1 LELGLWLKWLTLGI
15 LLGFYGFF
23 AVSETSLFSLS
34 PVSRLKLKEKGRRS
48 GQVID
53 SLLSRPQR
61 LLTSIIIG
69 NETVNILCS
78 VVATSLALSI
88 WGAKGKWLAL
98 GVIVPAMLLVG
109 EIIPKSIALT
119 YPERLAR
126 LVALPLT
133 VILPLLTPF
142 RVVLLWLSQ
151 GLMTLLGC
159 RPETK
164 LTLVKE
170 EDFLRMVED
179 SHEAGLIAP
188 LEREFILNLMAFGDI
203 TVGKIMVPRTDIF
216 LLPITMAAAELIQA
230 LKRSRFSRVPI
241 YGKNP
246 EDILGILHAK
256 DLLALSPSQPCDRSC
271 IKKLLRPPY
280 YVPENKRAFDL
291 LSELQAQKLRLCLV
305 VDEYGSLAGLVTVE
319 DLLEE
324 LFGEIEDEFQRTG
337 KLLDQLAPKVY
348 LVRSRLPVAE
358 FNETAGRQLPLE
370 PSDTM
375 GGFVFN
381 LFGELPRE
389 GDTIAYDGLEFE
401 ILRMKGTRIIE
412 ILVTITEP

>member
-1 LELGLWLKWLTLGI
+1 M
-15 LLGFYGFF
+15 GFYGFF
-23 AVSETSLFSLS
+23 ATAETSLFSLS
-34 PVSRLKLKEKGRRS
+34 PLIRLKLKEKSKPSGRL
-48 GQVID
+48 IET
-53 SLLSRPQR
+53 LLSRPQR

-69 NETVNILCS
+69 NETVNILAS
-78 VVATSLALSI
+78 VLATSLALDL
-88 WGAKGKWLAL
+88 WGPQGKWLAL
-98 GVIVPAMLLVG
+98 LVIVPAMLLFG

-133 VILPLLTPF
+133 VVLPLLTPF
-142 RVVLLWLSQ
+142 RVVLLRLSRS
-151 GLMTLLGC
+151 LMTILGC
-159 RPETK
+159 RPETQV
-164 LTLVKE
+164 TLVKE
-170 EDFLRMVED
+170 EDFLRMVEE

-216 LLPITMAAAELIQA
+216 SLPINLPSADLIQA
-230 LKRSRFSRVPI
+230 IKRSRFSRVPI
-241 YGKNP
+241 YGQNR

-256 DLLALSPSQPCDRSC
+256 DLLALSPGKQCDRAC

-291 LSELQAQKLRLCLV
+291 LSELQVQKLRLCLV
-305 VDEYGSLAGLVTVE
+305 VDEYGSLAGLVSVE

-324 LFGEIEDEFQRTG
+324 LFGEIEDEFQRSG
-337 KLLDQLAPKVY
+337 KLLDQLAPGVY

-358 FNETAGRQLPLE
+358 FNNTTGLDLPLE

-389 GDTIAYDGLEFE
+389 GDVISYNGLEFE
-401 ILRMKGTRIIE
+401 VLRMKGTRIIE
-412 ILVTITEP
+412 ILVSVVKP

>member
-1 LELGLWLKWLTLGI
+1 MELGLWLKWLTLGI

-142 RVVLLWLSQ
+142 RVVLLWLS
-151 GLMTLLGC
+151 
-159 RPETK
+159 R
-164 LTLVKE
+164 
-170 EDFLRMVED
+170 
-179 SHEAGLIAP
+179 
-188 LEREFILNLMAFGDI
+188 DI

>member
-1 LELGLWLKWLTLGI
+1 MELGLWFKWVALGI

-23 AVSETSLFSLS
+23 ATSETSLFSLS
-34 PVSRLKLKEKGRRS
+34 PLARLKIKEKGRRS
-48 GQVID
+48 GQVIE

-69 NETVNILCS
+69 NETVNILAS
-78 VVATSLALSI
+78 VLATSLALNL
-88 WGAKGKWLAL
+88 WGPQGKWLAL
-98 GVIVPAMLLVG
+98 LVIVPAMLLLG

-126 LVALPLT
+126 LVALPLS
-133 VILPLLTPF
+133 VIMPLLTPF
-142 RVVLLWLSQ
+142 RVVLLWLSR
-151 GLMTLLGC
+151 GLMTVLGC
-159 RPETK
+159 RPETQI
-164 LTLVKE
+164 TLVQE
-170 EDFLRMVED
+170 DDFLRMVEE

-216 LLPITMAAAELIQA
+216 SLSINLAAADLIQA
-230 LKRSRFSRVPI
+230 IKRSRFSRVPI
-241 YGKNP
+241 YGENP

-256 DLLALSPSQPCDRSC
+256 DLLALSPGQTCDRPC

-291 LSELQAQKLRLCLV
+291 LSELQVQKLRLCLV

-324 LFGEIEDEFQRTG
+324 LFGEIEDEFQRSG
-337 KLLDQLAPKVY
+337 KLLDQLAPGVF

-358 FNETAGRQLPLE
+358 FNNLTGLELPLE

-412 ILVTITEP
+412 VLVSVEKP